1 MSEKGG
7 CLVLPGFTGKYSF
20 IGEVR
25 MRVVSGKAKGT
36 KLIAPKSERTRPT
49 LDKTKEALFS
59 VLLHMAPDM
68 FAGGQSRCLDLCAGS
83 GQVGIEALS
92 RNMYQ
97 AVFVEKDA
105 AALAVIKEN
114 LQKTHLT
121 QAAQVVGIT
130 VGRFL
135 KMRQAVQAPAPAQA
149 QAQTQAQAQAQAQ
162 TGQVEK
168 PELFDFIYCD
178 PPYRLA
184 AEINAA
190 VLAHASLILRQGGVL
205 VLEQAAEVAALPATA
220 PLCLVKE
227 QVYGRTRLCFY
238 R

>member
-1 MSEKGG
+1 MPEKGD

-20 IGEVR
+20 IDEVR

-135 KMRQAVQAPAPAQA
+135 KMRQAVQAPAQA
-149 QAQTQAQAQAQAQ
+149 QAQVQVQ
-162 TGQVEK
+162 TGQAEI

>member
-1 MSEKGG
+1 MPEKGD

-20 IGEVR
+20 IDEVR

-68 FAGGQSRCLDLCAGS
+68 FGSGQGRCLDLCAGS

-121 QAAQVVGIT
+121 QAAQVVGVT
-130 VGRFL
+130 VGRFF
-135 KMRQAVQAPAPAQA
+135 KMRQATSV
-149 QAQTQAQAQAQAQ
+149 QAQAQAPAQVQVQ
-162 TGQVEK
+162 TGQAEI

>member
-1 MSEKGG
+1 MPEKGD

-36 KLIAPKSERTRPT
+36 KLVAPKSERTRPT

-68 FAGGQSRCLDLCAGS
+68 FGSGQGRCLDLCAGS

-121 QAAQVVGIT
+121 QAAQVVGVT
-130 VGRFL
+130 VGRFF
-135 KMRQAVQAPAPAQA
+135 KMRQA
-149 QAQTQAQAQAQAQ
+149 TSAQAQAQAQ
-162 TGQVEK
+162 VQTGQAEI